1 MIFLYDEQ
9 PGERFIPQWYPSNEL
24 PKYLIKITIKKTKS
38 LRKEPDEE
46 NGKVEKVEEKLQC
59 INFMYLIYFKK
70 GFFEYN
76 FPLPKV
82 CQ

>member
-1 MIFLYDEQ
+1 MSSLVNVSSHNDI
-9 PGERFIPQWYPSNEL
+9 RTSNEL